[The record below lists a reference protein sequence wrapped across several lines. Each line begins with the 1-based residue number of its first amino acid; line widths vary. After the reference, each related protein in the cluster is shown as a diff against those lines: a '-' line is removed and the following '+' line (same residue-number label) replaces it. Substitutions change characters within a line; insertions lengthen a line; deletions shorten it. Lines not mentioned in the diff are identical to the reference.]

1 MCGRSLFIMLLQG
14 NICQAVRRVTGWDK
28 GGILLPIDTD
38 TKMGTSVAHILCFK
52 HPGLTSPALEVFHP
66 YASIP
71 ALIDLEMTSDIINR
85 VAKKMHGMSGP
96 GGIDAT
102 A

>member
-14 NICQAVRRVTGWDK
+14 NLCQTVRRVTGWDK
-28 GGILLPIDTD
+28 GGLLLPIDTD
-38 TKMGTSVAHILCFK
+38 TKTGTSVAHILRFK
-52 HPGLTSPALEVFHP
+52 HHGLTSLALEAFYP

-71 ALIDLEMTSDIINR
+71 ALIDLEITSDIINR
-85 VAKKMHGMSGP
+85 VAKEMHSTAGP
-96 GGIDAT
+96 GGINAT

>member
-14 NICQAVRRVTGWDK
+14 NLCQVVRRVTGWDK
-28 GGILLPIDTD
+28 GAPLLPIDTD
-38 TKMGTSVAHILCFK
+38 TKTGTSAEQILRFK
-52 HPGLTSPALEVFHP
+52 NPGLISPALEVFHP

-71 ALIDLEMTSDIINR
+71 ALIDLEIKSDIINR
-85 VAKKMHGMSGP
+85 VAKEMHSMAGT
-96 GGIDAT
+96 GGINAT